1 LSKKFVKPCLTWV
14 AYLTLVTFDLMFLW
28 ILVCQHHSHVFGG
41 SLRFNF
47 LDDCFINS
55 GTALLPCH
63 VNKSWCVLII
73 LRTCTTLSLS
83 LSLSLSL
90 YIYIYIYIYK
100 MDLFVGKHTKSS
112 LIFSFK
118 YRVLF
123 IYYIHP
129 FFMVSKN
136 DWWKFANYV

>member
-63 VNKSWCVLII
+63 VNKSWCVLYSG
-73 LRTCTTLSLS
+73 RVQLSLS

-112 LIFSFK
+112 LSF
-118 YRVLF
+118 
-123 IYYIHP
+123 
-129 FFMVSKN
+129 FF
-136 DWWKFANYV
+136 